1 VSATPGPALDPWQET
16 SDLDA
21 VHAGAWILPVT
32 VATVAE
38 TQRQHVP
45 QNDAGELDTAVAF
58 LTFVRQCVIKK
69 SDGLSDE
76 QLRRVLVPSG
86 TSLLGLVQHLAVA
99 ERFWFGHYLVG
110 SFDDTM
116 WDFSM
121 TIPAARTTRQIMDDY
136 VAAIS
141 ESDKA
146 IGAVGDPSA
155 LAVGSFDG
163 ESRTLRWV
171 LAHMTGETARHAGHA
186 DILREQI
193 DGTTGR

>member
-1 VSATPGPALDPWQET
+1 
-16 SDLDA
+16 
-21 VHAGAWILPVT
+21 

-69 SDGLSDE
+69 TDGLSDE
-76 QLRRVLVPSG
+76 QLRRALVPSG
-86 TSLLGLVQHLAVA
+86 TSLLGLVQHLAVG

-110 SFDDTM
+110 SFGDTV

-121 TIPAARTTRQIMDDY
+121 TIPAGRTTRQIMDDY
-136 VAAIS
+136 AAAIS

-146 IGAVGDPSA
+146 IEAMGDPSA

>member
-1 VSATPGPALDPWQET
+1 MDRPPDPGTEHDDHRSSGPE
-16 SDLDA
+16 
-21 VHAGAWILPVT
+21 GPVT

-38 TQRQHVP
+38 TQRQPVP
-45 QNDAGELDTAVAF
+45 RNDAGELDTAVAF

-69 SDGLSDE
+69 TDDLSDE

-86 TSLLGLVQHLAVA
+86 TSLLGLVHHLTVA
-99 ERFWFGHYLVG
+99 ERYWFGHYLIG
-110 SFDDTM
+110 SLNDEE
-116 WDFSM
+116 WDFGM
-121 TIPAARTTRQIMDDY
+121 TIPAGRTTRQVMDDY
-136 VAAIS
+136 VAAIA

-146 IGAVGDPSA
+146 IEAVGDPSA

>member
-1 VSATPGPALDPWQET
+1 
-16 SDLDA
+16 
-21 VHAGAWILPVT
+21 

-38 TQRQHVP
+38 TQRQPVP
-45 QNDAGELDTAVAF
+45 ENDAGELDIALAF
-58 LTFVRQCVIKK
+58 LGFARQCVIKK
-69 SDGLSDE
+69 TDGLSDE

-86 TSLLGLVQHLAVA
+86 TSLLGLVQHLAVS
-99 ERFWFGHYLVG
+99 ERLWIGHYLVG
-110 SFDDTM
+110 SFNDTT

-121 TIPAARTTRQIMDDY
+121 TVPAGRTTRQIMDDY
-136 VAAIS
+136 VAAIG

-146 IGAVGDPSA
+146 IEAVADPSA
-155 LAVGSFDG
+155 LAVGSVDG
-163 ESRTLRWV
+163 ERRTLRWV